1 MRRDLRVPCVW
12 RWMGGVEGG
21 EKKHI
26 LCLFPRDS
34 DSVGLS
40 WGQKSTI
47 LIKTCNSDADGSCL
61 TLCTEVPASTR
72 DEALFH

>member
-1 MRRDLRVPCVW
+1 
-12 RWMGGVEGG
+12 MGKGG

-61 TLCTEVPASTR
+61 TLCI
-72 DEALFH
+72 

>member
-1 MRRDLRVPCVW
+1 MVIIEEVITEAHTEEWGVW
-12 RWMGGVEGG
+12 KGG

-61 TLCTEVPASTR
+61 TLCM
-72 DEALFH
+72 